1 MPLWIQSLVIGPGQ
15 RAIQVVRV
23 EQLLAVVPEPSYHM
37 IGSSSQD
44 IPPGVTLCRTRQFA
58 QELCCPDTSRTRPAT
73 LRGASAGS
81 LPAGHM
87 VKLPSRRVC
96 WYGKR
101 PRAANLVG
109 RDLAPRAGQ
118 QFQPRRGLAAA
129 ARLTVVRLAAAHD
142 ITPDGGLAPSE
153 PGLLL
158 ELLNFNLF
166 PQRSTRPAAI

>member
-1 MPLWIQSLVIGPGQ
+1 
-15 RAIQVVRV
+15 
-23 EQLLAVVPEPSYHM
+23 
-37 IGSSSQD
+37 
-44 IPPGVTLCRTRQFA
+44 
-58 QELCCPDTSRTRPAT
+58 
-73 LRGASAGS
+73 
-81 LPAGHM
+81 M

-118 QFQPRRGLAAA
+118 QFQPRRGPAAA